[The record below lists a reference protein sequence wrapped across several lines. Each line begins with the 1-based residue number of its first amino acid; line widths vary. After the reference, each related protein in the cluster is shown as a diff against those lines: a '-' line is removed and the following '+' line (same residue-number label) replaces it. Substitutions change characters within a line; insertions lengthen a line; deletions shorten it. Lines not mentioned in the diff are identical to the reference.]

1 VTEAHKNDHQ
11 GRSVT
16 AVPLPRLPSS
26 GALWSRAVLVVTA
39 LVLLFT
45 LDRITVLLGDFWLL
59 QSLGHES
66 VFWTNFR
73 IGTILYLAALVVFAV
88 AAVTPAFTHDL
99 RETGRLWAV
108 LPGILVAT
116 LAAYALATR
125 YQDFLFGVQGVA
137 FGQTDP
143 VFGHDLGFYVFD
155 LPYYWV
161 IWQFALAAALVM
173 LAFSVACAYIEVR
186 REPARDSQQSRL
198 VEVLGRFATV
208 PTRIAIALAGVVA
221 AAGTW
226 LSRYELLLADNSES
240 SVHVGAEAID
250 VTGFFSNLN
259 YITVTT
265 LVILG
270 LTVGVVLLL
279 GRWHAV
285 TRNGEAPAVSG
296 SANKGI
302 RRLALVMAGLVVLDF
317 AFKGLVA
324 LRDEFYV
331 EPNEPVIQLEYIDR
345 HIRATRQGSNLK
357 DIERIE
363 YRPNEAG
370 EPLPDPDTLLNNPAL
385 ANLPLWPGFASYLE
399 RVLDPHHADRI
410 LKTGGDPMVY
420 GPTLDQFQ
428 QQQKLRTYYRFLDVD
443 FTRYPIDG
451 EKRILASAVRE
462 LPLFEPVPW
471 LSYFGQR
478 YMLYTHGFGLAAAP
492 ANKISPDGG
501 VDFISYDIPSKVA
514 TPELAVNNE
523 RVYYGEGA
531 ATMAFSNVDQ
541 MQELDY
547 PTDQGRAELQLP
559 AGETTSVPL
568 DSIWR
573 RLAIGWQSGH
583 LVELLFSDL
592 ITDDTRVHFYRRPIE
607 RLQRVA
613 PYLFYDTNIYAVAAE
628 GRITWM
634 VNGMSISDKFPYA
647 RYSELGDKSDE
658 RSPFPGDNKW
668 VNYVED
674 SVKATVDAYSGEV
687 TFYKVDNNPVIDTWE
702 SIYPGLFTDIDKMP
716 GGLRRQITYP
726 TQLFHYQ
733 FDDLYIYYHMND
745 PMYFFN
751 LEDMWD
757 DGDEVLGPVIDSGK
771 AITFSIEP
779 YPLIMATGGLLP
791 ESGDAT
797 QYSML
802 MPFTPEKALNL
813 RAIPMVYQD
822 GADYGKLAVLEVP
835 KGNYIMGPEQA
846 DALIDQDPEISQNL
860 SWWTRRGMEVTRGH
874 TLLVPFANEV
884 MYVEPIFLRS
894 QQNPVS
900 QLKKVAVVFRE
911 RVAMGDSLEQAVRKV
926 FDKIE
931 GSGAGSESPPS
942 PVASPAESDGGQS

>member
-1 VTEAHKNDHQ
+1 
-11 GRSVT
+11 
-16 AVPLPRLPSS
+16 
-26 GALWSRAVLVVTA
+26 
-39 LVLLFT
+39 
-45 LDRITVLLGDFWLL
+45 
-59 QSLGHES
+59 
-66 VFWTNFR
+66 
-73 IGTILYLAALVVFAV
+73 
-88 AAVTPAFTHDL
+88 
-99 RETGRLWAV
+99 
-108 LPGILVAT
+108 
-116 LAAYALATR
+116 
-125 YQDFLFGVQGVA
+125 
-137 FGQTDP
+137 
-143 VFGHDLGFYVFD
+143 
-155 LPYYWV
+155 
-161 IWQFALAAALVM
+161 
-173 LAFSVACAYIEVR
+173 
-186 REPARDSQQSRL
+186 
-198 VEVLGRFATV
+198 
-208 PTRIAIALAGVVA
+208 
-221 AAGTW
+221 
-226 LSRYELLLADNSES
+226 
-240 SVHVGAEAID
+240 
-250 VTGFFSNLN
+250 
-259 YITVTT
+259 
-265 LVILG
+265 
-270 LTVGVVLLL
+270 
-279 GRWHAV
+279 
-285 TRNGEAPAVSG
+285 
-296 SANKGI
+296 
-302 RRLALVMAGLVVLDF
+302 
-317 AFKGLVA
+317 
-324 LRDEFYV
+324 
-331 EPNEPVIQLEYIDR
+331 
-345 HIRATRQGSNLK
+345 
-357 DIERIE
+357 
-363 YRPNEAG
+363 
-370 EPLPDPDTLLNNPAL
+370 
-385 ANLPLWPGFASYLE
+385 
-399 RVLDPHHADRI
+399 
-410 LKTGGDPMVY
+410 
-420 GPTLDQFQ
+420 
-428 QQQKLRTYYRFLDVD
+428 
-443 FTRYPIDG
+443 
-451 EKRILASAVRE
+451 
-462 LPLFEPVPW
+462 
-471 LSYFGQR
+471 
-478 YMLYTHGFGLAAAP
+478 
-492 ANKISPDGG
+492 
-501 VDFISYDIPSKVA
+501 
-514 TPELAVNNE
+514 
-523 RVYYGEGA
+523 
-531 ATMAFSNVDQ
+531 
-541 MQELDY
+541 
-547 PTDQGRAELQLP
+547 
-559 AGETTSVPL
+559 
-568 DSIWR
+568 
-573 RLAIGWQSGH
+573 
-583 LVELLFSDL
+583 
-592 ITDDTRVHFYRRPIE
+592 
-607 RLQRVA
+607 
-613 PYLFYDTNIYAVAAE
+613 
-628 GRITWM
+628 M